1 MGIVLD
7 AGLCQTTVM
16 LYASLASGSRGN
28 CHAISD
34 GERILLIDAGIS
46 FLQIRNRLNSLNWRL
61 DQVQGVAV
69 THEHS
74 DHINAIPVILRKTN
88 WPILATPGTLEAIE
102 TIKGIE
108 VPKSRWIPLAAGR
121 DASWEGWTLYP
132 FAVPHD
138 TADPVAYRLEA
149 TGFVLAVIT
158 DTGYPTALAI
168 EYSKDL
174 DLLVLESNHDIDMLR
189 EGSYPPELKARI
201 LSRVGHLSNDACAEM
216 LGKIISPKLKHVVLA
231 HLSEQNN
238 EPALARLASSSVIS
252 RAGSGA
258 ALHVATQS
266 EVLEIRNAV

>member
-1 MGIVLD
+1 
-7 AGLCQTTVM
+7 M

-46 FLQIRNRLNSLNWRL
+46 FLQIRERLKSLNWRL

-74 DHINAIPVILRKTN
+74 DHINAIPVILKKTN

-102 TIKGIE
+102 ITKNIQI
-108 VPKSRWIPLAAGR
+108 PKSRWIPLAAGR
-121 DASWEGWTLYP
+121 NADWEGWSLSP

-138 TADPVAYRLEA
+138 TIDPVAYRVEA
-149 TGFVLAVIT
+149 AGFKLAIIT
-158 DTGYPTALAI
+158 DLGYPTKLTI
-168 EYSKDL
+168 EYSKGL
-174 DLLVLESNHDIDMLR
+174 DILVLESNHDIEMLR
-189 EGSYPPELKARI
+189 EGPYPPHLKARI

-216 LGKIISPKLKHVVLA
+216 LSNIISPTLKHIVLA

-238 EPALARLASSSVIS
+238 DPALARLASSSVIS
-252 RAGSGA
+252 RSGSGA
-258 ALHVATQS
+258 ALHVSAQN
-266 EVLEIRNAV
+266 EVLVL